1 MAEINKDY
9 ISQSLV
15 NQIASLSMQL
25 AQRDAI
31 ITEQKLEIEALK
43 KAQISEMNGEANDE
57 RRNNA

>member
-1 MAEINKDY
+1 MAEINQEY

-31 ITEQKLEIEALK
+31 ITEQQIEIDALK
-43 KAQISEMNGEANDE
+43 KAQISEMDGEASNE
-57 RRNNA
+57 

>member
-1 MAEINKDY
+1 MTEINKDY

-31 ITEQKLEIEALK
+31 ITEQKLEIDALK
-43 KAQISEMNGEANDE
+43 KAQISEMNGEASDE
-57 RRNNA
+57 

>member
-1 MAEINKDY
+1 MTEINKDY

-43 KAQISEMNGEANDE
+43 KAQISEMNGEANEE
-57 RRNNA
+57 R

>member
-1 MAEINKDY
+1 MTEINQKY
-9 ISQSLV
+9 VSQSLV

-31 ITEQKLEIEALK
+31 IAEQKIEIDALK

-57 RRNNA
+57 

>member
-1 MAEINKDY
+1 MTKINQEY

-43 KAQISEMNGEANDE
+43 KAQISEMNGEASDE
-57 RRNNA
+57 

>member
-31 ITEQKLEIEALK
+31 ITEQQHEIEALK